1 MECLMTNTQGKPHQR
16 GATIKIL
23 TTLLVGALFAPA
35 AQAFDAAQWQAVAPA
50 IQAAVECRAKPD
62 TTATAWKALPR
73 DESGAIEAIKPPVP
87 FTVFGLPVQE
97 VAIFIDADGELG
109 ESYTATLGAN
119 AAAVRKA
126 AKLSTAGGRTTTM
139 GELMLGEGVAPQLT
153 CTVAGTYD
161 ESEYQEN

>member
-1 MECLMTNTQGKPHQR
+1 MTNTQGKLHQLC
-16 GATIKIL
+16 ATTKFLI
-23 TTLLVGALFAPA
+23 TVLVGALFAPA
-35 AQAFDAAQWQAVAPA
+35 AQAINATQWQAVAPA

-62 TTATAWKALPR
+62 TTAAAWKALPR
-73 DESGAIEAIKPPVP
+73 DESGGIEAIKPPVP

-97 VAIFIDADGELG
+97 VSIFIDPDGELG
-109 ESYTATLGAN
+109 ESYTATLGTN

-139 GELMLGEGVAPQLT
+139 GELMLSDGGAPQLT

-161 ESEYQEN
+161 ESDYQEN

>member
-1 MECLMTNTQGKPHQR
+1 MTNTQGKPHQR
-16 GATIKIL
+16 GATTKFLI
-23 TTLLVGALFAPA
+23 TVLVGALLAPA
-35 AQAFDAAQWQAVAPA
+35 AQAINATQWQAVAPA

-62 TTATAWKALPR
+62 TTAAAWKALPR
-73 DESGAIEAIKPPVP
+73 DESGGIEAIKPPMP

-97 VAIFIDADGELG
+97 VSIFIDPDGELG
-109 ESYTATLGAN
+109 ESYTATLGTN

-139 GELMLGEGVAPQLT
+139 GELMLSDGGAPQLT

-161 ESEYQEN
+161 ESDYQEN

>member
-1 MECLMTNTQGKPHQR
+1 MTNTQGKPHRR
-16 GATIKIL
+16 GATTKFLI
-23 TTLLVGALFAPA
+23 TVLVGALLAPA
-35 AQAFDAAQWQAVAPA
+35 AQAINATQWQAVAPA

-62 TTATAWKALPR
+62 TTAAAWKALPR
-73 DESGAIEAIKPPVP
+73 DESGGIEAIKPPVP

-97 VAIFIDADGELG
+97 VSIFIDPDGELG
-109 ESYTATLGAN
+109 ESYTATLGTN

-139 GELMLGEGVAPQLT
+139 GELMLSDGGAPQLT

-161 ESEYQEN
+161 ESDYQEN

>member
-1 MECLMTNTQGKPHQR
+1 MPRKARYRCYGLE
-16 GATIKIL
+16 GA
-23 TTLLVGALFAPA
+23 AP
-35 AQAFDAAQWQAVAPA
+35 
-50 IQAAVECRAKPD
+50 R
-62 TTATAWKALPR
+62 R
-73 DESGAIEAIKPPVP
+73 SRRHEAIKPPVP

-119 AAAVRKA
+119 AAAVRNA

-139 GELMLGEGVAPQLT
+139 GELMLGDGVAPQLT
-153 CTVAGTYD
+153 CTLAGTYD

>member
-1 MECLMTNTQGKPHQR
+1 MTTTQGKPHQR
-16 GATIKIL
+16 GATTKFLI
-23 TTLLVGALFAPA
+23 TVLVGALFAPA
-35 AQAFDAAQWQAVAPA
+35 AQAIDATQWQAVAPA

-62 TTATAWKALPR
+62 TTAAAWKALPR
-73 DESGAIEAIKPPVP
+73 DESGGIEAIKPPMP

-97 VAIFIDADGELG
+97 VSIFIDPDGELG
-109 ESYTATLGAN
+109 ESYTATLGTN

-139 GELMLGEGVAPQLT
+139 GELMLSDGGAPQLT

-161 ESEYQEN
+161 ESDYQEN